1 VVVVLGFMTIVRG
14 IIFQEQDLVI
24 ITVVRIV
31 IAASVNFPMLI
42 LSVYWPG
49 LTTRGFGGLLGFVS
63 SLVLIVVGSQ
73 F

>member
-1 VVVVLGFMTIVRG
+1 MVVVLGFMTIVRG

-49 LTTRGFGGLLGFVS
+49 PPLRLKKWISPHRKTIRGAGIPL
-63 SLVLIVVGSQ
+63 
-73 F
+73 